1 MGWDDGEWTEVR
13 RRRRK
18 VHRQRDTGI
27 DSVRLG
33 ERLRRDETPLSR
45 RSYSSERRTCYPPF
59 HRDRRVRQ
67 VPSRYRFA
75 ESQQRFPRGFDSD
88 SHAPVRAREQRQWND
103 VVGRHQVSVLTQR
116 RPDEKHQ
123 AFPSPGDGMIAQV
136 AGGINNNSFS
146 RQRYVSFYFT
156 NFPIQLSH
164 FYLRK
169 GFEVCGMLE
178 DIYVA
183 RKRNKQGQP
192 YGFVRFSNVR
202 DITKLTKAL
211 NAVCF
216 GDFRV
221 RARVARFDRNNVPA
235 DETKVDGVEAGVLGA
250 KKAVD
255 KPKGQIF
262 SLDEGKPHVKAKQ
275 RCETLAVRANGSF
288 EEGVRGEF
296 DGIATQKQEDMK
308 QDELATVEGKES
320 RVYVRSYKAA
330 PDDVEWARCGVV
342 AAVANG
348 EAGSVV
354 RRRLEDAG
362 FNGLDL
368 VHLGGAKVLVRSL
381 DGTDVLAVLDGAKDF
396 FSMCFSHWVRWET
409 TVIPF
414 QRGAWVRLYGIPLH
428 AWNCNFFK
436 LCVMDC
442 GRFLRSDNYTA
453 AKDRLDFARVL
464 ITTTAMAVIKKVEN
478 LMVDGSLVV
487 VQIVEEW
494 GYELGDDACL
504 LEDDT
509 VSKASPA
516 AEDVFHC
523 DSEASDQVDMLIDQI
538 AKGVSD
544 ETHAQKD
551 DTQSVKIL
559 DGAQSSE
566 VAGRPRDGQFKCVL
580 EPVVTRP
587 DASDSSTA
595 RVAVTEM
602 SSDSTGPRQVGN
614 VSRVPV
620 CSPQMVKASMP
631 QARR

>member
-1 MGWDDGEWTEVR
+1 
-13 RRRRK
+13 
-18 VHRQRDTGI
+18 
-27 DSVRLG
+27 
-33 ERLRRDETPLSR
+33 
-45 RSYSSERRTCYPPF
+45 
-59 HRDRRVRQ
+59 
-67 VPSRYRFA
+67 
-75 ESQQRFPRGFDSD
+75 
-88 SHAPVRAREQRQWND
+88 
-103 VVGRHQVSVLTQR
+103 
-116 RPDEKHQ
+116 
-123 AFPSPGDGMIAQV
+123 
-136 AGGINNNSFS
+136 
-146 RQRYVSFYFT
+146 
-156 NFPIQLSH
+156 
-164 FYLRK
+164 
-169 GFEVCGMLE
+169 
-178 DIYVA
+178 
-183 RKRNKQGQP
+183 
-192 YGFVRFSNVR
+192 
-202 DITKLTKAL
+202 
-211 NAVCF
+211 
-216 GDFRV
+216 
-221 RARVARFDRNNVPA
+221 
-235 DETKVDGVEAGVLGA
+235 
-250 KKAVD
+250 
-255 KPKGQIF
+255 
-262 SLDEGKPHVKAKQ
+262 
-275 RCETLAVRANGSF
+275 
-288 EEGVRGEF
+288 
-296 DGIATQKQEDMK
+296 
-308 QDELATVEGKES
+308 
-320 RVYVRSYKAA
+320 
-330 PDDVEWARCGVV
+330 
-342 AAVANG
+342 
-348 EAGSVV
+348 
-354 RRRLEDAG
+354 
-362 FNGLDL
+362 
-368 VHLGGAKVLVRSL
+368 
-381 DGTDVLAVLDGAKDF
+381 
-396 FSMCFSHWVRWET
+396 
-409 TVIPF
+409 
-414 QRGAWVRLYGIPLH
+414 
-428 AWNCNFFK
+428 
-436 LCVMDC
+436 MDC

-631 QARR
+631 QARRQRTASCPPAGRSGLSGPWSLEWLDAHKRRPSSGGGVVGDQPKKEVRGQHKTRAGGFLQNSLPSLKRIARLPINDRREVLQILQKNARKRRPRGAAN

>member
-1 MGWDDGEWTEVR
+1 
-13 RRRRK
+13 
-18 VHRQRDTGI
+18 
-27 DSVRLG
+27 
-33 ERLRRDETPLSR
+33 
-45 RSYSSERRTCYPPF
+45 
-59 HRDRRVRQ
+59 
-67 VPSRYRFA
+67 
-75 ESQQRFPRGFDSD
+75 
-88 SHAPVRAREQRQWND
+88 
-103 VVGRHQVSVLTQR
+103 
-116 RPDEKHQ
+116 
-123 AFPSPGDGMIAQV
+123 
-136 AGGINNNSFS
+136 
-146 RQRYVSFYFT
+146 
-156 NFPIQLSH
+156 
-164 FYLRK
+164 
-169 GFEVCGMLE
+169 
-178 DIYVA
+178 
-183 RKRNKQGQP
+183 
-192 YGFVRFSNVR
+192 
-202 DITKLTKAL
+202 
-211 NAVCF
+211 
-216 GDFRV
+216 
-221 RARVARFDRNNVPA
+221 VARFDRNNVPA

-250 KKAVD
+250 EKAVD

-288 EEGVRGEF
+288 EEGVRGKF

-308 QDELATVEGKES
+308 QEELATVEGKES

-414 QRGAWVRLYGIPLH
+414 QRGAWVRIYVIPLH